1 MSRRLKYVLIAVLVV
16 FVLLLSS
23 MLIVPWQVKKQGTK
37 WIAENTERNLT
48 IEKVF
53 FNPFTLSLEISA
65 ANLSEANSS
74 DPFVSFSRFF
84 ISVSP
89 RSIIDQALVIDHLEI
104 DDPYVNIALLK
115 QGKFNFSDFIPAGTA
130 KEESA
135 PPEEDQKPFLFSI
148 NNTIINNGSID
159 FSEQISDK
167 PTHHEIRQLSLT
179 MPFIGDI
186 PKQTNDYVTP
196 RLYMVVNGSELKVTG
211 QLKPFHDSLETQL
224 YVSFNS
230 IQLPF
235 YANNSPL
242 PLPVKVN
249 DGSLDFEVDLS
260 YIIATDEQPQLKVG
274 GQFAISD
281 LEILEP
287 DGSELLQLP
296 TLLLGL
302 READIFKQDIV
313 VENLEIYEPQI
324 YIDRDQDGQLNLFT
338 LTSTTAPQN
347 SDESVTPEAEPTNNT
362 PDAEPDETAQALLL
376 LVEHIKLEDGQ
387 VHFRDDSVT
396 GGLSEEIKNIE
407 INIDNLSTHP
417 EQQAD
422 MSFTFNTDRNV
433 NLNLSGQLGLTPVKA
448 ALDINLNDLPL
459 EAYYPYLQTQLTAP
473 VEGQLSLWGKVHYTP
488 DNNVTLAEGLVS
500 LNNLVVPF
508 GDEDKLTLAALQLRD
523 SAFDLQQQQVNLGSL
538 TLKDGVIKVS
548 KLADGSLSPL
558 QLLQQ
563 PQDKKSEQEQPQ
575 TQDTSDTSPSPSPWQ
590 LNLASLDLV
599 NFNAAFTDYSQQR
612 KPAANIN
619 KLNLHVENIN
629 YPEAQKSPFSLSFA
643 PGKHGTVHTQ
653 GTLIHTPLKLDS
665 EVQIADVALND
676 YDNFIPEN
684 LALSLRSGRLFT
696 DLAISLQQNNEEF
709 QGAFSGSTD
718 LNNFNLRDRREND
731 ELVTWQ
737 GLNIKGI
744 KGQLAPLALH
754 IEDIALSEY
763 AANIEISPDGQ
774 VNLATLNTPSESQ
787 EEAPEQEAIPEET
800 STNESEEPADI
811 SIQTV
816 TLQGGT
822 VRFIDR
828 HLPSTFST
836 TMHQLGGRVSG
847 LSSDQNMQAD
857 VDLRGNLENHSP
869 LTIQG
874 AINPLSEELFADLTI
889 TFNDIDLTP
898 MTPYSGTYLGY
909 VIDKGK
915 LYLDLNYTIK
925 HRHITAANKVLID
938 QFTFGDSVKSDKA
951 TSLPVSLA
959 IALLKNRN
967 DEIRLNIP
975 VSGDLDDPSFSLAG
989 TIFTV
994 LRNLLVKAATSPFSL
1009 LTAAFGGDEDFS
1021 SVTFTPG
1028 ATSLDPEQQTK
1039 LADLA
1044 EVLFKRPGLTLEIS
1058 TFADREKDPEAY
1070 RQQHLQQQ
1078 LLDIKQ
1084 REIELKNT
1092 AIDATQQDA
1101 VSAEEYPQ
1109 LITFAYKEASFPR
1122 PRTNLGTLK
1131 ELPVEEM
1138 EKLLLSNIIA
1148 GDEQLSQLAQQRA
1161 MTVRDELE
1169 VLKPELKPRLF
1180 LKKNDIYKK
1189 PDEGPASR
1197 VEFSISAK

>member
-23 MLIVPWQVKKQGTK
+23 MLIVPWQVKKQGTR
-37 WIAENTERNLT
+37 WIAENTERKLT

-74 DPFVSFSRFF
+74 DPFVSFSRFLV
-84 ISVSP
+84 SVSV

-104 DDPYVNIALLK
+104 DDPYVNIALVE
-115 QGKFNFSDFIPAGTA
+115 QGKFNFSDFIPADSPPQENDT
-130 KEESA
+130 
-135 PPEEDQKPFLFSI
+135 PEEEPKPFYFAI
-148 NNTIINNGSID
+148 NNIIINNGAVD
-159 FSEQISDK
+159 FSEQVSAN
-167 PTHHEIRQLSLT
+167 PAHHEIRQLSLA
-179 MPFIGDI
+179 MPFIGNI
-186 PKQTNDYVTP
+186 PKLTNDYVTP
-196 RLYMVVNGSELKVTG
+196 RLFMLVNGSELKMTG
-211 QLKPFHDSLETQL
+211 QLKPFHDSLETEL

-235 YANNSPL
+235 YANNSPV
-242 PLPVKVN
+242 PLPVKVK
-249 DGSLDFEVDLS
+249 DGSLDFEIDLS
-260 YIIATDEQPQLKVG
+260 YIIATDKHPQLKIG

-281 LEILEP
+281 LNIQEP

-302 READIFKQDIV
+302 READVFKQEIA

-324 YIDRDQDGQLNLFT
+324 YIDRDQDGQLNLLT
-338 LTSTTAPQN
+338 LTATTAPTN
-347 SDESVTPEAEPTNNT
+347 NDELVAPEAEPTNNT

-433 NLNLSGQLGLTPVKA
+433 NFNLSGQLGLTPVKA
-448 ALDINLNDLPL
+448 ALDINLNELPL

-488 DNNVTLAEGLVS
+488 DNNVTLADGLIS
-500 LNNLVVPF
+500 LNNLIVPF

-523 SAFDLQQQQVNLGSL
+523 SAFDLQKQQVNLGTL

-563 PQDKKSEQEQPQ
+563 PQDKSSEQEQPQ
-575 TQDTSDTSPSPSPWQ
+575 TQDASDTSPWQ
-590 LNLASLDLV
+590 LNLVSLDLV

-629 YPEAQKSPFSLSFA
+629 YPEAQESPFSLSFA

-676 YDNFIPEN
+676 YDNFIPDN

-696 DLAISLQQNNEEF
+696 NLAITLQQNNEEF
-709 QGAFSGSTD
+709 QGTFSGTTD
-718 LNNFNLRDRREND
+718 LNNFNLRDRRQND
-731 ELVTWQ
+731 ELVNWQ

-744 KGQLAPLALH
+744 KGQLAPFALH

-774 VNLATLNTPSESQ
+774 VNLATLNTPSEIQ

-800 STNESEEPADI
+800 PTNESEEPADI
-811 SIQTV
+811 SIKTV

-822 VRFIDR
+822 VRFTDR

-874 AINPLSEELFADLTI
+874 AINPLSEDLFADLTI

-1009 LTAAFGGDEDFS
+1009 LAAAFGGDEDFS
-1021 SVTFTPG
+1021 SVTFAPG
-1028 ATSLDPEQQTK
+1028 ETALAPEQQKK
-1039 LADLA
+1039 LAELA
-1044 EVLFKRPGLTLEIS
+1044 EVLYKRPGLTLEIS

-1101 VSAEEYPQ
+1101 VSTEEYPQ